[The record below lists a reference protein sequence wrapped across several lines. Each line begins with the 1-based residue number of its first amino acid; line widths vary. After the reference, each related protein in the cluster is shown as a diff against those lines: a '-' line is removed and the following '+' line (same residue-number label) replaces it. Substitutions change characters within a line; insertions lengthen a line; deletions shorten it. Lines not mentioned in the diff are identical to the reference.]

1 MKLTL
6 VLLAVSLLTL
16 DRLLGLPDGGLAL
29 NSAISYIECTL
40 LPLYTDE
47 TCLQDRPPVNVADLQ
62 AVPIEE

>member
-6 VLLAVSLLTL
+6 ALLAVSLLTL
-16 DRLLGLPDGGLAL
+16 DQLLGLPDDGLAL

-40 LPLYTDE
+40 LPLYTGGV
-47 TCLQDRPPVNVADLQ
+47 CLQDLPPVNVADLQ